1 MHIYNYFLPE
11 DKKKRSMNVFLD
23 IYPLPEM
30 DNLKKVADKTLPK
43 PLGAK

>member
-1 MHIYNYFLPE
+1 
-11 DKKKRSMNVFLD
+11 MNVFLD